1 MKRKVLFFSFL
12 LFIFCSFNLL
22 TETFP
27 EKANKIENFIPNRWK
42 IAVIKEGDLNNDNI
56 NDIVLIIEK
65 NDPKDIRESGLK
77 YIIPAIKNFNKS

>member
-1 MKRKVLFFSFL
+1 M
-12 LFIFCSFNLL
+12 

-42 IAVIKEGDLNNDNI
+42 IVVIKEGDLNNDNI

-65 NDPKDIRESGLK
+65 NNPKDIRESGLK
-77 YIIPAIKNFNKS
+77 YIIFRKIFNNKNFLLQWKYVTMKCK

>member
-22 TETFP
+22 AENFP
-27 EKANKIENFIPNRWK
+27 EKTSKIENFIPNGWK

-65 NDPKDIRESGLK
+65 NDPKNIRESGLK

>member
-22 TETFP
+22 AENFL
-27 EKANKIENFIPNRWK
+27 EKTSKIENFIPNGWK